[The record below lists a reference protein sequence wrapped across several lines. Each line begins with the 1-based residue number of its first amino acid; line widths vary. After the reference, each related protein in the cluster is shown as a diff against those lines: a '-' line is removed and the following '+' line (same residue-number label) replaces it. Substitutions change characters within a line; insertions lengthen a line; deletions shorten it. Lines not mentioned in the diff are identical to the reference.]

1 MRILVVV
8 ATLVCFAA
16 PSRLD
21 AQSCADSAT
30 AFRRI
35 VTEFQSR
42 QKNLAISVGV
52 MSEGRV
58 VFAEATGQINREAH
72 IAPTVDTRFGIA
84 SGTKAFTGIALLK
97 LVEQGKIDLDA
108 EIQAYVPEFPR
119 NPQGP
124 VTIRELAAHF
134 GAIRHWGS
142 ERNDALYARHFDD
155 IMDILP
161 LFSAN
166 AFVGQ
171 PGVRYQY
178 SSYGYNLLGMAIQR
192 ASGVPYQKFLQDNVL
207 TPLGLTTVAFDRP
220 GMDGRARPV
229 RYSWY
234 DLRDFHDL
242 TDSAVIVPDWD
253 YSHNMAAGNLVS
265 SVVDLLTFAR
275 AMRSP
280 GFLSPASWALL
291 WQRPKFGEVESPM
304 SFGWFVAD
312 NPSRLGIGGS
322 NAGLQSGV
330 TVWKDQDLVV
340 AALANSWGSG
350 SRSGEFMSDGAEGLL
365 GRLAAVCG
373 VTP

>member
-1 MRILVVV
+1 MRTFL
-8 ATLVCFAA
+8 AA
-16 PSRLD
+16 MLAFLAVTSRLA

-35 VTEFQSR
+35 VSEFQSR
-42 QKNLAISVGV
+42 QKNVAISVGV
-52 MSEGRV
+52 MSNGRV
-58 VFAEATGQINREAH
+58 VFAEATGLINREAH

-84 SGTKAFTGIALLK
+84 SATKAFTGMALLQ

-108 EIQAYVPEFPR
+108 EIQTYVPEFPR
-119 NPQGP
+119 NSQGP
-124 VTIRELAAHF
+124 VTVRELAAHF
-134 GAIRHWGS
+134 GAIRHWGR
-142 ERNDALYARHFDD
+142 ERNDSLYARHFDNV
-155 IMDILP
+155 MDILP
-161 LFSAN
+161 LFSGN
-166 AFVGQ
+166 AFAGQ

-192 ASGVPYQKFLQDNVL
+192 ASGVPYQKFVQDNVL
-207 TPLGLTTVAFDRP
+207 TPLELNTVAFDRP

-234 DLRDFHDL
+234 DLKDFHDL
-242 TDSAVIVPDWD
+242 TDSAVTVPDWD
-253 YSHNMAAGNLVS
+253 YSHNMAAGDLVS
-265 SVVDLLTFAR
+265 SVVDLLKFAR
-275 AMRSP
+275 AVRSP
-280 GFLSPASWALL
+280 GFLNQASWALL

-304 SFGWFVAD
+304 SFGWFVRD
-312 NPSRLGIGGS
+312 NPARLGIGGS

-350 SRSGEFMSDGAEGLL
+350 SRSGEFMSDAGDGLL